1 MNLTIEEIKERIKRW
16 DELSIIDELNIK
28 SHDLVERFEDLIEDN
43 ADRLQQLVEWEDE

>member
-43 ADRLQQLVEWEDE
+43 AYRLQQLVEWEDE